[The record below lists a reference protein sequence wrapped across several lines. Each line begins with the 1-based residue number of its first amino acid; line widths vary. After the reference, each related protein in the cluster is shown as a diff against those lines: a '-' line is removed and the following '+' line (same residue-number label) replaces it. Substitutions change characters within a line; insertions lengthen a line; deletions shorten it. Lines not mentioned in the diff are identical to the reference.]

1 MIGRAASGAGVA
13 RGRGVSKITGRTS
26 YREDREDRE
35 EETVLLENKYEHV
48 FVIAYEGETEVIYRF
63 APSAELLSSL
73 DEAERRNKVDAV
85 VLESSPECVTVPLI
99 LGDGIELFFAKVGKV
114 TGEKI
119 SRDELLRLT
128 KTDGVDMF
136 Y

>member
-1 MIGRAASGAGVA
+1 M
-13 RGRGVSKITGRTS
+13 
-26 YREDREDRE
+26 
-35 EETVLLENKYEHV
+35 LLENKYEHV

>member
-1 MIGRAASGAGVA
+1 
-13 RGRGVSKITGRTS
+13 
-26 YREDREDRE
+26 
-35 EETVLLENKYEHV
+35 
-48 FVIAYEGETEVIYRF
+48 
-63 APSAELLSSL
+63 
-73 DEAERRNKVDAV
+73 AERRNKVDAV

-114 TGEKI
+114 PGEKI